1 MMIGF
6 QVLLTDPDAAII
18 SLRGK
23 RSKQELSLEDVT
35 GCGMSFNAV
44 DVETANSDRSTI
56 CQIGV
61 AHVANGRVVDRWGTF
76 VDPEDEFDDW
86 NTSIHGITPD
96 QVKGAPTLPEVRE
109 ELRQRLRG
117 HVLVSH
123 TRFDRSA
130 FEIAMDKYGLEQLQ
144 VYWLDSAR
152 VVRRAWPKK
161 FGQRG
166 YGLKNVA
173 YYIGHEF
180 KHHNAVED
188 AVAAAEITLAACR
201 EHDVDIEYWLRK
213 FEEEIYQ
220 KKKQRAH
227 PYKRI
232 LREVNPD
239 GDLYG
244 EVIVFTGALQMPR
257 DEAKYYATFMG
268 CEVKDNVSKKTT
280 ILVSGIQKSTVIKS
294 ASGKSTKH
302 IKAEGLISK
311 GHDIEII
318 SETDFLSLIA
328 NHQPPVSL
336 QTLAAEKERR
346 NKPKDVAS

>member
-1 MMIGF
+1 MPSVVISF
-6 QVLLTDPDAAII
+6 KFLLTDPDTAII
-18 SLRGK
+18 SLREK
-23 RSKQELSLEDVT
+23 RGNQVLSLEDVT
-35 GCGMSFNAV
+35 GCGMTFNAV

-56 CQIGV
+56 CQVGIARV
-61 AHVANGRVVDRWGTF
+61 VNGQVVDRWGTL

-86 NTSIHGITPD
+86 NISIHGITPE
-96 QVKGAPTLPEVRE
+96 QVNGAPTLPEVRE
-109 ELRQRLRG
+109 ELRHRLRG
-117 HVLVSH
+117 QVLVSH

-152 VVRRAWPKK
+152 VVRRGWPEK

-180 KHHNAVED
+180 KHHDAVED

-201 EHDVDIEYWLRK
+201 EHNVDIEHWLRR
-213 FEEEIYQ
+213 FEKEIYQ
-220 KKKQRAH
+220 KKKQRRQS
-227 PYKRI
+227 YTRI

-239 GDLYG
+239 GELFG

-257 DEAKYYATFMG
+257 DEAKDYATFMG
-268 CEVKDNVSKKTT
+268 CEVKDNVSRKTK
-280 ILVSGIQKSTVIKS
+280 ILVSGIQKSTAIKL
-294 ASGKSTKH
+294 ASGKSSKH
-302 IKAEGLISK
+302 IKAEELISK

-328 NHQPPVSL
+328 NHQPPVPL
-336 QTLAAEKERR
+336 QTLSAEK
-346 NKPKDVAS
+346 AQ